1 MIRYSSS
8 FWIKIALFNLF
19 IVASLGVLMRF
30 KIGFEF
36 PYFDQKNVQ
45 HAHSH
50 FAFVGWVTQ
59 TLLVLIVSLIAPFLK
74 LFQLKKYNIL
84 LWLNLISAY
93 GMLVSFFI
101 QGYGFFSIAFSAVSV
116 AIIVVFTQL
125 FFNHSAQ
132 FKQYFQAIK
141 WFKGALVFAIFS
153 ALGTVALAYMMV
165 TKNLHQTP
173 YLASVYF
180 YLHFQYNGWFFFA
193 CMGLFTGL
201 ANKFNVVIKNDK
213 LIFGLLFWSCIPAY
227 FLSTLWAHLPIWLYI
242 IVVAAAFTQFVGWIL
257 LLKSVFYHLHLQS
270 KYSNTIMF
278 LIYFVAIAGFVKF
291 TLQLGST
298 IPFVSTLA
306 FGFRPIVIAYLHL
319 VLLAFISILLLLYLF
334 STHLLSHAK
343 SGIIAL
349 LCFAIGVFLNEF
361 VLAIQGIASFSYTV
375 IPYVNTI
382 LFAIA
387 LCLFL
392 ATFSLFFVNL
402 KIKKIKH
409 LL

>member
-1 MIRYSSS
+1 
-8 FWIKIALFNLF
+8 
-19 IVASLGVLMRF
+19 VACLGALMRF

-36 PYFDQKNVQ
+36 PYFDQKKIQ
-45 HAHSH
+45 HAHSN

-59 TLLVLIVSLIAPFLK
+59 TLLVLIVGVIAPFLNTI
-74 LFQLKKYNIL
+74 QLKKYNQL
-84 LWLNLISAY
+84 LWVNLFCAY
-93 GMLVSFFI
+93 GMLVSFII
-101 QGYGFFSIAFSAVSV
+101 QGYGLFSIAFSTISIAL
-116 AIIVVFTQL
+116 IVIFTIL
-125 FFNHSAQ
+125 FFKQAAQ

-201 ANKFNVVIKNDK
+201 ANKFNVLIKNDK

-242 IVVAAAFTQFVGWIL
+242 IVVAAAITQFVGWIL
-257 LLKSVFYHLHLQS
+257 LLKSVFYHLHLES
-270 KYSNTIMF
+270 KCSNTMMF

-334 STHLLSHAK
+334 STHLLSHSK

-349 LCFAIGVFLNEF
+349 LCFAICVFLNEF

-375 IPYVNTI
+375 IPYANTV

-387 LCLFL
+387 LCLMLSAFFL
-392 ATFSLFFVNL
+392 FVINY
-402 KIKKIKH
+402 KTKVDNN
-409 LL
+409 

>member
-1 MIRYSSS
+1 M
-8 FWIKIALFNLF
+8 
-19 IVASLGVLMRF
+19 
-30 KIGFEF
+30 
-36 PYFDQKNVQ
+36 
-45 HAHSH
+45 
-50 FAFVGWVTQ
+50 
-59 TLLVLIVSLIAPFLK
+59 LI
-74 LFQLKKYNIL
+74 
-84 LWLNLISAY
+84 
-93 GMLVSFFI
+93 SFFI

-116 AIIVVFTQL
+116 AVIVVFTQL
-125 FFNHSAQ
+125 FFKHSAQ

-242 IVVAAAFTQFVGWIL
+242 IVVAAAITQFVGWIL

-270 KYSNTIMF
+270 KFSNTIMF

-361 VLAIQGIASFSYTV
+361 VLAIQGIGSFSYTV

-382 LFAIA
+382 LFVIA

-402 KIKKIKH
+402 KNKKN
-409 LL
+409 